1 MFLVAM
7 LKDTYKS
14 SKYKE
19 KPATIA
25 FFWNQTAG
33 FVCVFYNA

>member
-25 FFWNQTAG
+25 FF
-33 FVCVFYNA
+33 